1 MAAKVRYY
9 TVLRPALLMR
19 DGCLRCGRGTCPSWP
34 VIIGLTIR
42 LAVVGN
48 APRLKPGF
56 RWNIRSI
63 RGVRREHTGLSHPS
77 CNAMSL
83 GLGWPL
89 VSARD
94 HLIPRIPNLS
104 VQFPVWPL
112 EYYRTL
118 LVRLSQKLSLLLWG
132 SGLDWWKFWSV
143 WVCITVIISI
153 TASRVRTI
161 SPALQPSGQCYITS
175 NM

>member
-19 DGCLRCGRGTCPSWP
+19 DGCLRCGRETCPSWP

-42 LAVVGN
+42 LAGAGN

-63 RGVRREHTGLSHPS
+63 SGVRTEHMGLSPLS
-77 CNAMSL
+77 YNAMSL
-83 GLGWPL
+83 GPDLYSGFCKGPFNSQNSKF
-89 VSARD
+89 VCAISG
-94 HLIPRIPNLS
+94 
-104 VQFPVWPL
+104 WPL

-118 LVRLSQKLSLLLWG
+118 LVRLSQKCSLLL
-132 SGLDWWKFWSV
+132 SGPDLECWNFWFV

-153 TASRVRTI
+153 TASRVWTI
-161 SPALQPSGQCYITS
+161 SPASGPTLHHF
-175 NM
+175 

>member
-1 MAAKVRYY
+1 
-9 TVLRPALLMR
+9 MR
-19 DGCLRCGRGTCPSWP
+19 DGCLRCGRGTRPSWP

-42 LAVVGN
+42 LAGVGN
-48 APRLKPGF
+48 TPRLKPGF

-104 VQFPVWPL
+104 VQFPGWPL

-118 LVRLSQKLSLLLWG
+118 LGRLSQKLSLLLWG